1 MHTMKVFVCKTKKTQ
16 QTQVVDLQ
24 KNLFRNTI
32 LFYYYY
38 STVQQ
43 FQTVSS
49 IPTLGNIMTERI
61 LRQNTYSTFLT
72 HNKNKYFPWFISR
85 LRRKIHDVSVIQENC
100 RTFGVKQEQLSVLVR

>member
-1 MHTMKVFVCKTKKTQ
+1 MHTMKVFVCKTKKPQ

-24 KNLFRNTI
+24 TNLFRNTI

-61 LRQNTYSTFLT
+61 LRQNTYSTFLYKIKINIFPFLQAGCEEKYMACQSF
-72 HNKNKYFPWFISR
+72 NKFVGH
-85 LRRKIHDVSVIQENC
+85 L
-100 RTFGVKQEQLSVLVR
+100 G